1 MNDVG
6 LTGTGAKL
14 YERLVLPE
22 DKDGDFSPLRCRF
35 QERLAVSAWLLLGS
49 QLQTLI
55 TVREYTF
62 HKSTK
67 HVIFTFQRT
76 MRGSARDWG

>member
-1 MNDVG
+1 MMNDVG

-14 YERLVLPE
+14 HERLVLPE

-49 QLQTLI
+49 Q
-55 TVREYTF
+55 
-62 HKSTK
+62 
-67 HVIFTFQRT
+67 
-76 MRGSARDWG
+76 